1 MTTLSKIPGVFC
13 GFSLA
18 LCRERD
24 EAHSE
29 LQDRHQHMSPRYVVF
44 HGGGEAWAFR
54 RGCVRRVSH
63 LVVSRFESPGV
74 GVSVQ
79 TCRGCAVEAGVSPGR
94 EA

>member
-44 HGGGEAWAFR
+44 HGGGGLGLQAGLCEACESLS
-54 RGCVRRVSH
+54 CV
-63 LVVSRFESPGV
+63 EI
-74 GVSVQ
+74 
-79 TCRGCAVEAGVSPGR
+79 
-94 EA
+94 